1 MSINADRYGDL
12 YSESGGSTGVGER
25 PPTRSNGSSEGSHG
39 SHAAARLLEMTGRET
54 DQWRADARSEAA
66 VIVTAARTESAELVR
81 AAREEAERLV
91 TAAREEAER
100 TTSDARVEA
109 YHVREETSAARRR
122 HDEEIAH
129 LRETATEHREQL
141 RRHLTDM
148 LDRVDSTPGGS
159 GQQQRSTP
167 ARDR

>member
-1 MSINADRYGDL
+1 MSINADTYGDP
-12 YSESGGSTGVGER
+12 YSESGSTTGDGGR
-25 PPTRSNGSSEGSHG
+25 PPTRLNGSGDGSDG
-39 SHAAARLLEMTGRET
+39 SHAAARLLEMTARET

-66 VIVTAARTESAELVR
+66 VIVTAARTESAEIVR

-100 TTSDARVEA
+100 TAHDARVEA
-109 YHVREETSAARRR
+109 HQVREETSAARRH
-122 HDEEIAH
+122 HDEEIAR

-148 LDRVDSTPGGS
+148 LDRVDSTPGDS
-159 GQQQRSTP
+159 SQ
-167 ARDR
+167 